1 MAVAA
6 LVLGILGTLFS
17 LTGWFFWIGVPLS
30 VIALILG
37 IVGRKQAANEGRP
50 TGMATAGLVLGI
62 IGAALGL
69 LVFVACASCMK
80 KMNDV
85 GKQIQAQADKAN
97 REHAA
102 PAGPPAALGQPV
114 TFAGDSSWVVTAAE
128 DRGKKLAGA
137 GGAATTAGRFVQ
149 VSFTVTNLGKK
160 QDSLLD
166 LPAVVDA
173 QGRELKPYEQSARFI
188 PAGAHDLA
196 MAPLPPSLPRSFV
209 EIYEVPADAT
219 GLAFKARALA
229 PFGDTK
235 LVALGLPTK

>member
-17 LTGWFFWIGVPLS
+17 LTGWLFWIGVPLS
-30 VIALILG
+30 VVALVLG
-37 IVGRKQAANEGRP
+37 ILGRKQAANEGRG

-80 KMNDV
+80 KLNDV
-85 GKQIQAQADKAN
+85 GKQIQAEAVKAQK
-97 REHAA
+97 EHPTAK
-102 PAGPPAALGQPV
+102 GPPAHLGEPV
-114 TFAGDSSWVVTAAE
+114 TFPGDSTWVVTAAS
-128 DRGKKLAGA
+128 DRGAKLAGA
-137 GGAATTAGRFVQ
+137 GGTATTPGRFVQ
-149 VSFTVTNLGKK
+149 VAFTITNLSKK
-160 QDSLLD
+160 QDALLD
-166 LPAVVDA
+166 LPALVDA
-173 QGRELKPYEQSARFI
+173 QGRELAPYPQSAQLI

-196 MAPLPPSLPRSFV
+196 MAPLPPSLPKAFV

-219 GLAFKARALA
+219 GLALKTRALA

-235 LVALGLPTK
+235 LVALGLAK